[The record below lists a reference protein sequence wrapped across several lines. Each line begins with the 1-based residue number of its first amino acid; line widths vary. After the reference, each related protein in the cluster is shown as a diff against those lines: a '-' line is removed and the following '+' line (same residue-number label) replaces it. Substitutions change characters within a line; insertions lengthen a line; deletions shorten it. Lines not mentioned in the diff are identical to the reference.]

1 MAVNVTRAVLVEK
14 GIGGEGFASYYSV
27 GVTVLVSL
35 SLSLALSLSLPLTD
49 LALGILHFHNI
60 LDKISH
66 NSARILWT
74 FKIPM
79 LKWQQKQIPSES
91 L

>member
-14 GIGGEGFASYYSV
+14 GIGGEGFASYYNV
-27 GVTVLVSL
+27 GVTMLVSL
-35 SLSLALSLSLPLTD
+35 SLSLTD